1 MFARVNW
8 LKEAFG
14 TYCRGSVV
22 PGMVPLSVAR
32 FGVLLPAPYTTDEP
46 PVVVAPSLQVP
57 SLGPQLVSARE
68 SMLEWP
74 LTPISPRTVSAAGGG
89 AALKRN
95 WETGAW
101 LFWWALAAL
110 PLGGSHPTATTLRSF
125 GLGPAVSVSEHTP
138 RW

>member
-14 TYCRGSVV
+14 TYCRRSVV

-46 PVVVAPSLQVP
+46 PVCVRPRLQVP

-89 AALKRN
+89 APLKRK
-95 WETGAW
+95 
-101 LFWWALAAL
+101 WWAGARTVCWAL
-110 PLGGSHPTATTLRSF
+110 V
-125 GLGPAVSVSEHTP
+125 AVSY
-138 RW
+138 